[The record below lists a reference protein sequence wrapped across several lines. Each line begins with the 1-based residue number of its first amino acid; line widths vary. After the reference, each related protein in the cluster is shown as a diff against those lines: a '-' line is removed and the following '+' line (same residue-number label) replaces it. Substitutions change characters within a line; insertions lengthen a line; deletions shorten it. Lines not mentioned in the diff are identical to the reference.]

1 MKNFE
6 YYVIMTIKCWESRW
20 REEEFLPAFPMRAVW
35 AAYGKSFP
43 RNVTIWEDALDLD
56 VRGGAQMGVGMR
68 IERVD
73 DKTVKCF
80 LSNEELEEYDI
91 DYKDFIL
98 RSDKAREIV
107 QEIIE
112 QAEEMVGYK
121 PPKFAFDLQIMM
133 LPDQG
138 LLLTFSEREPEAKEG
153 DQFIECLKEMKRI
166 LQKTREKLGQVGTG
180 EQPAENA
187 GEANVQEGEPQ
198 KQQENRPGFAV
209 FVFTSIGKVMDYAS
223 VLPTNLQVESALYE
237 MNGLY
242 YLYLLKG
249 RASYERYSRAC
260 IQALEF
266 SALYAANEEQTIHL
280 KEHGQCLI
288 AEKAVKK
295 LRG

>member
-1 MKNFE
+1 
-6 YYVIMTIKCWESRW
+6 
-20 REEEFLPAFPMRAVW
+20 
-35 AAYGKSFP
+35 
-43 RNVTIWEDALDLD
+43 
-56 VRGGAQMGVGMR
+56 MR

-91 DYKDFIL
+91 DYKDFIM

-112 QAEEMVGYK
+112 QAEALVGYK

-138 LLLTFSEREPEAKEG
+138 LILTFSERDAEVKEG

-166 LQKTREKLGQVGTG
+166 LQKTREKLGQSG
-180 EQPAENA
+180 A
-187 GEANVQEGEPQ
+187 GEGGEVLPGAPGESAQKEGKTAG

-209 FVFTSIGKVMDYAS
+209 FVFSGIGKVMEYVS
-223 VLPTNLQVESALYE
+223 VLPSNLQVESSLYE

-242 YLYLLKG
+242 YLYLCKG

-266 SALYAANEEQTIHL
+266 SALYAAQEEQTAHL

-288 AEKAVKK
+288 GEKAVKK

>member
-1 MKNFE
+1 
-6 YYVIMTIKCWESRW
+6 
-20 REEEFLPAFPMRAVW
+20 
-35 AAYGKSFP
+35 
-43 RNVTIWEDALDLD
+43 
-56 VRGGAQMGVGMR
+56 MR

-73 DKTVKCF
+73 EKTVKCF

-112 QAEEMVGYK
+112 QAEEEVGYK

-138 LLLTFSEREPEAKEG
+138 LILTFSDRDAEARES

-166 LQKTREKLGQVGTG
+166 LQRTREKIAAGTDSGEEAEQNEEAGSGEEKGNKAQEQQVS
-180 EQPAENA
+180 
-187 GEANVQEGEPQ
+187 
-198 KQQENRPGFAV
+198 RPSFAV
-209 FVFTSIGKVMDYAS
+209 FVFSGIGRIMEYAAM
-223 VLPTNLQVESALYE
+223 LPSNLMVDSSLYE
-237 MNGLY
+237 MDGLY

-260 IQALEF
+260 VQAMEF
-266 SALYAANEEQTIHL
+266 GSLYAADESQVL
-280 KEHGQCLI
+280 RLREHGQCLI
-288 AEKAVKK
+288 SEKAIRK

>member
-1 MKNFE
+1 
-6 YYVIMTIKCWESRW
+6 
-20 REEEFLPAFPMRAVW
+20 
-35 AAYGKSFP
+35 
-43 RNVTIWEDALDLD
+43 
-56 VRGGAQMGVGMR
+56 MR

-112 QAEEMVGYK
+112 QAEEEVGYK

-138 LLLTFSEREPEAKEG
+138 LILTFSDRDPDVRES
-153 DQFIECLKEMKRI
+153 DQFIECLREMKKI
-166 LQKTREKLGQVGTG
+166 LERTREKMNAAPSASGDT
-180 EQPAENA
+180 ENPENA
-187 GEANVQEGEPQ
+187 SPIAETASSAIPA
-198 KQQENRPGFAV
+198 KQNGSSQQADRPGFAV
-209 FVFTSIGKVMDYAS
+209 FVFSGIGRIMEYAS
-223 VLPTNLQVESALYE
+223 MLPANLMVDSRLYE
-237 MNGLY
+237 MDGLY

-249 RASYERYSRAC
+249 HASYERYSRAC
-260 IQALEF
+260 VQAMEF
-266 SALYAANEEQTIHL
+266 GSLYAAEQSQVVQL
-280 KEHGQCLI
+280 EEHGQCLI
-288 AEKAVKK
+288 SEKAIRK